1 MDKFDYIRI
10 RNLKSS
16 ALRKKVGY
24 KLQTRKRCIYDWFQ
38 ESIKN
43 SMNQ

>member
-1 MDKFDYIRI
+1 MYKFDYIRI

-24 KLQTRKRCIYDWFQ
+24 KVQTRKIYIHIF
-38 ESIKN
+38 I
-43 SMNQ
+43 